1 MSIEIFSK
9 RQTTLK
15 NKLANDQ
22 FDGIL
27 LTNLT
32 SIRYLCGF
40 TGSAAS
46 CLITPEGSYFISD
59 GRYDVQSKDQ
69 VKGLE
74 RFIDFGTH
82 LSIIEKNDLIN
93 NGLKLAFEGDHTS
106 VSQFKAMQD
115 SFSNVNW
122 ESTSMLMENL
132 QAVKDPSELDAI
144 RTAVEIT
151 DAIYE
156 EIIPMLK
163 VGTTEKEVAIQLVT
177 RYRQESDGEAY
188 SPIVAG
194 GPNSALPHAVPSD
207 RPFEK
212 GDFIVIDAAA
222 KIAGYHADMTRTP
235 VVGEATGK
243 HREIYEIVK
252 GSQQAGCD
260 AAKAGIS
267 CKDMDSITRD
277 YITKHGYGKYYNHG
291 TGHGLGLEIH
301 TEPRLSQLST
311 QTLEANNVVTIEP
324 GIYLAGWGGVRI
336 EDDVIINED
345 SCEVLNKTTK
355 ELVVLT

>member
-1 MSIEIFSK
+1 MSEQIFTQ
-9 RQTTLK
+9 RQNNLK
-15 NKLANDQ
+15 NKLAEMGV
-22 FDGIL
+22 DGIL

-40 TGSAAS
+40 SGSAAS
-46 CLITPEGSYFISD
+46 CLITTDGSYFISD
-59 GRYDVQSKDQ
+59 GRYDVQSKNQ

-82 LSIIEKNDLIN
+82 LSIIEKNNLIQ
-93 NGLKLAFEGDHTS
+93 NGLKLGFEGDHTS

-115 SFSNVNW
+115 VFSNVNW

-132 QAVKDPSELDAI
+132 QAVKDQSELDAI
-144 RTAVEIT
+144 RAAVEVT
-151 DAIYE
+151 DAVYE
-156 EIIPMLK
+156 EILPMLK
-163 VGTTEKEVAIQLVT
+163 PGTTEKEVAIQLVT

-188 SPIVAG
+188 DPIVAG
-194 GPNSALPHAVPSD
+194 GPNGALPHAIPGD

-235 VVGEATGK
+235 VVGEASEK
-243 HREIYEIVK
+243 HKEIYAAVQ
-252 GSQQAGCD
+252 GAQLAGCEV
-260 AAKAGIS
+260 AKAGIS
-267 CKDMDSITRD
+267 CKDMDSVTRD
-277 YITKHGYGKYYNHG
+277 YITERGYGKYYNHG

-301 TEPRLSQLST
+301 TEPRLSHLSKSI
-311 QTLEANNVVTIEP
+311 LEVNNVVTIEP

-336 EDDVIINED
+336 EDDCVIEKD
-345 SCEVLNKTTK
+345 SCRPMNRSTK
-355 ELVVLT
+355 DLVIVG

>member
-355 ELVVLT
+355 EVVVLT

>member
-1 MSIEIFSK
+1 MSEQIFTQ
-9 RQTTLK
+9 RQDNLK
-15 NKLANDQ
+15 NKLAEMGV
-22 FDGIL
+22 DGIL

-40 TGSAAS
+40 SGSAAS
-46 CLITPEGSYFISD
+46 CLITTDGSYFISD
-59 GRYDVQSKDQ
+59 GRYDVQSKNQ

-82 LSIIEKNDLIN
+82 LSIIEKNNLIQ
-93 NGLKLAFEGDHTS
+93 NGLKLGFEGDHTS

-115 SFSNVNW
+115 VFSNVNW

-132 QAVKDPSELDAI
+132 QAIKDQSELDAI

-163 VGTTEKEVAIQLVT
+163 VGTTEKDVAIQLVT

-194 GPNSALPHAVPSD
+194 GPNSALPHAVPGD

-222 KIAGYHADMTRTP
+222 KFSGYHADMTRTP
-235 VVGEATGK
+235 VVGEATDK
-243 HREIYEIVK
+243 HREIYNTVK
-252 GSQQAGCD
+252 DAQQAGCD
-260 AAKAGIS
+260 TAKAGMT
-267 CKDMDSITRD
+267 CKEVDNVTRD
-277 YITKHGYGKYYNHG
+277 YITEKGYGEYFNHG

-301 TEPRLSQLST
+301 TEPRMSQLST
-311 QTLEANNVVTIEP
+311 QTLETNNVVTIEP
-324 GIYLAGWGGVRI
+324 GIYLEGWGGVRI
-336 EDDVIINED
+336 EDDVIIHEEG
-345 SCEVLNKTTK
+345 CEVLNKTTK

>member
-1 MSIEIFSK
+1 MSEQIFTQ
-9 RQTTLK
+9 RQDNLK
-15 NKLANDQ
+15 NKLAEMGV
-22 FDGIL
+22 DGIL

-40 TGSAAS
+40 SGSAAS
-46 CLITPEGSYFISD
+46 CLITTDGSYFISD
-59 GRYDVQSKDQ
+59 GRYDVQSKNQ

-82 LSIIEKNDLIN
+82 LSIIEKNNLIQ
-93 NGLKLAFEGDHTS
+93 NGLKLGFEGDHTS

-115 SFSNVNW
+115 VFSNVNW

-132 QAVKDPSELDAI
+132 QAIKDQSELDAI

-163 VGTTEKEVAIQLVT
+163 VGTTEKDVAIQLVT

-194 GPNSALPHAVPSD
+194 GPNSALPHAVPGD

-222 KIAGYHADMTRTP
+222 KISGYHADMTRTP
-235 VVGEATGK
+235 VVGEATDK
-243 HREIYEIVK
+243 HREIYNTVK
-252 GSQQAGCD
+252 DAQQAGCD
-260 AAKAGIS
+260 TAKAGMT
-267 CKDMDSITRD
+267 CKEVDNVTRD
-277 YITKHGYGKYYNHG
+277 YITEKGYGEYFNHG

-301 TEPRLSQLST
+301 TEPRMSQLST
-311 QTLEANNVVTIEP
+311 QTLETNNVVTIEP
-324 GIYLAGWGGVRI
+324 GIYLEGWGGVRI
-336 EDDVIINED
+336 EDDVIIHEEG
-345 SCEVLNKTTK
+345 CEVLNKTTK

>member
-1 MSIEIFSK
+1 MSTEIFSK

-22 FDGIL
+22 LDGIL

-46 CLITPEGSYFISD
+46 CLIIPGGSYFISD
-59 GRYDVQSKDQ
+59 GRYDVQSKNQ
-69 VKGLE
+69 VKGLD

-93 NGLKLAFEGDHTS
+93 NGFKLAFEGDHTS
-106 VSQFKAMQD
+106 VSQFKAMQNM
-115 SFSNVNW
+115 FSNVDW

-132 QAVKDPSELDAI
+132 QAVKDKSELDAI

-163 VGTTEKEVAIQLVT
+163 VDTTEREVAIKLVT

-194 GPNSALPHAVPSD
+194 GPNGALPHAVPGD
-207 RPFEK
+207 RPFKK

-222 KIAGYHADMTRTP
+222 KYAGYHADMTRTP
-235 VVGEATGK
+235 VVGEATDK
-243 HREIYEIVK
+243 HHEIYEIVK

-277 YITKHGYGKYYNHG
+277 YITERGYGKFYNHG

-301 TEPRLSQLST
+301 TEPRMSQLST
-311 QTLEANNVVTIEP
+311 QTLAVNNVVTIEP

-345 SCEVLNKTTK
+345 GCEVLNKTTK